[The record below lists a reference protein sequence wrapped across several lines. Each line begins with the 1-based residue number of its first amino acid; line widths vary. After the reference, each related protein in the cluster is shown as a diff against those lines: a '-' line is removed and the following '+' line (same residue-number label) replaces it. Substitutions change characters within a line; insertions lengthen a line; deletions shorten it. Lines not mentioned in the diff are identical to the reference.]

1 MATSAQNSTLNTTL
15 PSKVAV
21 FGSRISVGSREAI
34 VDAIFSAAEQRRGAY
49 VCFANVHMLME
60 ADTDPGFQEVLNGAD
75 LALPDGAPVALY
87 LNRKHKLQQERLPG
101 MDMLPLLL
109 EEAARRGKSVFFYG
123 GSQQVLDALQARVA
137 ENLPTLRVAGAVS
150 PPYRV
155 LTESE
160 DQAYI
165 EQINSSEADLLFVA
179 LGCPKQEK
187 WMAARRGRVQ
197 PAILG
202 VGQAFMTY
210 AGLEKR
216 LPPWLRKL
224 PVEWLYR
231 LMLEPRRLFKRYAV
245 TNTRF
250 LWKVL
255 WS

>member
-1 MATSAQNSTLNTTL
+1 MASAAPTSGHSATL
-15 PSKVAV
+15 PDKVAV
-21 FGSRISVGSREAI
+21 FGSRISVGTKEAI
-34 VDAIFSAAEQRRGAY
+34 VDAIFSAAAERRGAY

-60 ADTDPGFQEVLNGAD
+60 ADTDPGFQQVLNEAD
-75 LALPDGAPVALY
+75 LALPDGAPVAMY
-87 LNRKHKLQQERLPG
+87 LNRKHQLRQERLPG

-123 GSQQVLDALQARVA
+123 GAQHVLDALQARIA
-137 ENLPTLRVAGAVS
+137 QDLPSLRVAGAVS
-150 PPYRV
+150 PPYRA
-155 LTESE
+155 LTEAE
-160 DQAYI
+160 DEAYVR
-165 EQINSSEADLLFVA
+165 QINASGADLLFVA

-187 WMAARRGRVQ
+187 WMAAHSRRVE
-197 PAILG
+197 ACMLG
-202 VGQAFMTY
+202 VGQAFLTY

>member
-1 MATSAQNSTLNTTL
+1 MPVSDSTASSASAL
-15 PSKVAV
+15 PGKVAV
-21 FGSRISVGSREAI
+21 FGSRISVGSRAAI
-34 VDAIFSAAEQRRGAY
+34 VDAIFSVAAQRRGAY

-60 ADTDPGFQEVLNGAD
+60 ADTDPAFQRVLNEAD
-75 LALPDGAPVALY
+75 LALPDGAPVAMY
-87 LNRKHKLQQERLPG
+87 LNRKHGLHQERLPG

-109 EEAARRGKSVFFYG
+109 EEAAGRGKSVFFYG
-123 GSQQVLDALQARVA
+123 GSQTVLDALQARIA
-137 ENLPTLRVAGAVS
+137 QNLPSLRVAGAVS
-150 PPYRV
+150 PPYRA
-155 LTESE
+155 LTEAE
-160 DQAYI
+160 DQAYQ
-165 EQINSSEADLLFVA
+165 EQINASGADLLFVA

-187 WMAARRGRVQ
+187 WMAARRGKVQ
-197 PAILG
+197 PAMLG
-202 VGQAFMTY
+202 VGQAFLTY

-255 WS
+255 RS